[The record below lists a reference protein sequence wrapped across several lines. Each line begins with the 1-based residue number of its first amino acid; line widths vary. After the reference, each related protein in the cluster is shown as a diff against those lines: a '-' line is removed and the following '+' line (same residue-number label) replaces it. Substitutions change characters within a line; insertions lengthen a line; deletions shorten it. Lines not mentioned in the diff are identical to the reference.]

1 MDLGLTD
8 HVALVVGGTGLI
20 GRAVV
25 ERLRAEDA
33 SVVVASRHPVDGSVM
48 LDASSDHS
56 VRAAIDLVMRDHGRI
71 DVLVVA
77 AAPAAQTLDQAKSS
91 DPAQV
96 LGAIDAKAMTFLRVA
111 NAVVPGMRNRGF
123 GRIVVISGQNALL
136 TGNATGTV
144 RNAATIL
151 LAETLADEL
160 AGTGVTV
167 NAVNPGTVTNTPH
180 SDVQPGRGGDSTP
193 KQVADL
199 VAFLCSPVSA
209 LSGESVAVGHRV
221 LGITSLW

>member
-1 MDLGLTD
+1 VDT
-8 HVALVVGGTGLI
+8 
-20 GRAVV
+20 
-25 ERLRAEDA
+25 LRAEDA
-33 SVVVASRHPVDGSVM
+33 SVVVASRHPVNGGVM

-56 VRAAIDLVMRDHGRI
+56 VRAAIDLVIRDHGQI

-96 LGAIDAKAMTFLRVA
+96 LTAIDAKAMTFLRVA

-180 SDVQPGRGGDSTP
+180 SSVQPGHGGDSTP

>member
-1 MDLGLTD
+1 MDLGLTGQ
-8 HVALVVGGTGLI
+8 VALVVGGTGLI

-33 SVVVASRHPVDGSVM
+33 SVVVASRHPGNGSVM

-56 VRAAIDLVMRDHGRI
+56 VRAAIDLVIRDHGQI

-96 LGAIDAKAMTFLRVA
+96 LAAIDAKAMTFLRVA

-123 GRIVVISGQNALL
+123 GRIVAISGQNALL

-167 NAVNPGTVTNTPH
+167 NAVNPGTVTTTPH
-180 SDVQPGRGGDSTP
+180 SNVQPGRGGDSTP

>member
-1 MDLGLTD
+1 MDLGLTGR
-8 HVALVVGGTGLI
+8 VALVVGGTGLI
-20 GRAVV
+20 GTAVV

-33 SVVVASRHPVDGSVM
+33 SVVVASRHPVNSSVL
-48 LDASSDHS
+48 LDASSDQS
-56 VRAAIDLVMRDHGRI
+56 VRAAIDLVTRDHGQI

-77 AAPAAQTLDQAKSS
+77 AAPAAQTLDQARSS

-199 VAFLCSPVSA
+199 VAFLCSPISA

>member
-20 GRAVV
+20 GGAVV

-56 VRAAIDLVMRDHGRI
+56 VRAAIDLVIRDHGRI

-221 LGITSLW
+221 LGVTSLW

>member
-20 GRAVV
+20 GGAVV

-56 VRAAIDLVMRDHGRI
+56 VRAAIDLVIRDHGRI

-111 NAVVPGMRNRGF
+111 NAVVPGMRNHGF

-221 LGITSLW
+221 LGVTSLW